1 MKKRDKIILAVI
13 FSIVGFLILENILPI
28 GDGNWNEKQINKINS
43 ENSSGRFCFAVMGDN
58 KNGFSTFNNII
69 DDVNNKKPLFAIDV
83 GDLVYDGEKGK
94 YRIFYDTILKS
105 EVPFLVGIGNHDI
118 TEGGRANYFDI
129 FGNFYYSFSYNN
141 SLFIVLD
148 NANQVN
154 IDPQQMK
161 FLDDELKKNFENKF
175 VFMHVPPFDPR
186 EYVKIFGF
194 NQSVEHRMS
203 DQENAKEFMDLV
215 SKYNVTNVFASHIHG
230 YFNETRENIS
240 YIITGG
246 AGGEMVTAD
255 PQHYFYHYIET
266 CVNGGNVTYNVVK
279 FKSPGQTSVDRLLYT
294 GWLYFSY
301 FVVVNKYQIVVVILF
316 LALIWDIFHKEIK
329 EFLKNFRGKKTVNL

>member
-1 MKKRDKIILAVI
+1 MKKRDKLILVVI
-13 FSIVGFLILENILPI
+13 FFIAAFLILENILPV
-28 GDGNWNEKQINKINS
+28 GSGNWNERQINQINS
-43 ENSSGRFCFAVMGDN
+43 ENSSDNFCFAVMGDN
-58 KNGFSTFNNII
+58 KNGFSTFNSII

-105 EVPFLVGIGNHDI
+105 KVPFLVGLGNHDI

-141 SLFIVLD
+141 SLFIILD
-148 NANQVN
+148 DANQKN

-161 FLDDELKKNFENKF
+161 FLEDELSKNFENKF

-194 NQSVEHRMS
+194 NHSVEHSMS
-203 DQENAKEFMDLV
+203 DPENAREFMDLV
-215 SKYNVTNVFASHIHG
+215 SKYNATNIFASHIHG
-230 YFNETRENIS
+230 YFNETKENIS

-246 AGGEMVTAD
+246 AGGEMVSAD
-255 PQHYFYHYIET
+255 PQHYFYNYIET
-266 CVNGGNVTYNVVK
+266 CVRGKKVTYNIVK
-279 FKSPGQTSVDRLLYT
+279 FKSPGQTSLDRLVYT

-301 FVVVNKYQIVVVILF
+301 FVIVNKNQIALIFLF
-316 LALIWDIFHKEIK
+316 LVLIWDIFNREIK
-329 EFLKNFRGKKTVNL
+329 EFFRNSREKRLV